1 MAASRILYR
10 KVLYFVADDR
20 AVIRVKDRAR
30 KNSKVVYEKILPHK
44 STVFYN

>member
-10 KVLYFVADDR
+10 KVLYFVADNR
-20 AVIRVKDRAR
+20 AVIRAKDRTI

-44 STVFYN
+44 SPVFYN